1 MSCFSPTL
9 LIILDGL
16 GISDEKKYNAF
27 FQANTPHLDSWQD
40 KHFYTTLQ
48 ASGTFVG
55 LQEGYHGNSEV
66 GHFTLGAGRI
76 IQQTST
82 LLNVQLHPENLVTN
96 NTLTDLLKKF
106 NKASRVHLL
115 GMASDGN
122 IHSNLDHGQ
131 AFISALAHHG
141 ISQILVHAFLDGRD
155 TPPQSA
161 IKYLDIL
168 QADLDTY
175 SCGKIASIH
184 GRYYAMDRNNNTDRT
199 QKSFD
204 VLTKQQTTWTSY
216 QDCIAK
222 NYAAAISDEFI
233 EPTACIEDHTIQ
245 PGDAVIF
252 FNFRPDRAIQLT
264 EQLLTLDL
272 AFFVTPIIY
281 HASLPTTPL
290 ITAAHADKTLLEII
304 AAQNKT
310 IFTIAETE
318 KYAHVTYFFNG
329 HRDITIAN
337 EQRVLI
343 PSSPAHPADDHT
355 MQAKQIT
362 QAVLNSLTT
371 NPKDFYLINYAN
383 ADMVGHSG
391 NLQATIAAIEC
402 LDRQLGKLYE
412 QVVVKQHGTIYITA
426 DHGNAE
432 VMFDEISNQNCTSHT
447 SNLVPFYMLTKNN
460 IQKSELHGLADVAP
474 FILKNMKIE
483 NTINFNSS
491 LSKPSIFYENSGNQE
506 AGGPNPL
513 I

>member
-1 MSCFSPTL
+1 MSCISPTV

-27 FQANTPHLDSWQD
+27 SQAKTPHLDRWQD
-40 KHFYTTLQ
+40 QHFYTTLQ

-55 LQEGYHGNSEV
+55 LKDGYNGNSEV

-96 NTLTDLLKKF
+96 NTLTDLLKNF
-106 NKASRVHLL
+106 NPRTRVHLL

-122 IHSNLDHGQ
+122 IHSNLDH
-131 AFISALAHHG
+131 ARSFISTLAQHG

-161 IKYLDIL
+161 LKYLDVL

-184 GRYYAMDRNNNTDRT
+184 GRYYAMDRNNNIDRT

-204 VLTKQQTTWTSY
+204 VLTEQQTTWKSY
-216 QDCIAK
+216 QDYIAQ
-222 NYAAAISDEFI
+222 NYASGISDEFI
-233 EPTACIEDHTIQ
+233 EPMACIENHTIQ

-264 EQLLTLDL
+264 RELLTLDL
-272 AFFVTPIIY
+272 AFLVTPIIY
-281 HASLPTTPL
+281 HNSLPTTAL
-290 ITAAHADKTLLEII
+290 ITAAQAEKTLLEII

-329 HRDITIAN
+329 HRDITIPQ

-343 PSSPAHPADDHT
+343 PSSSLHPADDHK
-355 MQAKQIT
+355 MQAEEIT
-362 QAVLNSLTT
+362 QAVLDCLKT

-391 NLQATIAAIEC
+391 DLQATIAAIEF
-402 LDRQLGKLYE
+402 LDEQLGKLYE
-412 QVVVKQHGTIYITA
+412 EIVVKQHGTIYITA

-432 VMFDEISNQNCTSHT
+432 TMFDEISNQNCTSHT
-447 SNLVPFYMLTKNN
+447 SNLVPFYMLTNKKV
-460 IQKSELHGLADVAP
+460 QKSELIGLADVAP
-474 FILKNMKIE
+474 FILKNM
-483 NTINFNSS
+483 
-491 LSKPSIFYENSGNQE
+491 
-506 AGGPNPL
+506 
-513 I
+513 